1 MVSSQEPHGGTLI
14 DLFAPEGER
23 AALAASAD
31 KVIEITERQS
41 CDVELLCNGGLSP
54 LTGFL
59 NEDVYNKVV
68 EEYHL
73 PSGEVF
79 GLPIVMDTDDASV
92 TVGKKLLLTY
102 KGCNMAMMTVESKWT
117 PDKPLECVK
126 CYGTD

>member
-1 MVSSQEPHGGTLI
+1 MT
-14 DLFAPEGER
+14 
-23 AALAASAD
+23 
-31 KVIEITERQS
+31 IELTDRQS

-54 LTGFL
+54 LTGFM

-102 KGCNMAMMTVESKWT
+102 KGCNMAMMTVESKRYKAFAIRGMYLRT
-117 PDKPLECVK
+117 HSGAVETIALRSPSSSVCL
-126 CYGTD
+126 